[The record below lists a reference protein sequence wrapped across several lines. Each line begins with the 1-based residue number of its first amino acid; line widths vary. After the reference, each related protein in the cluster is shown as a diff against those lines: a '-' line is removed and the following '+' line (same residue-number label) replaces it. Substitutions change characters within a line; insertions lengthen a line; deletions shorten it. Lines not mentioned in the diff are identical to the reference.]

1 MKSLKFLMCIAVG
14 IMLMISANSCDNKKK
29 AETQSS
35 SQSESSEKKQ
45 LDNSKSN
52 ASDKLVLIDFYAT
65 WCGPCKAMAPV
76 MEKMEEKYG
85 DRIEFRKVDV
95 DQNEE
100 LALKYKVES
109 IPNIVILSPDDE
121 VLENIIGYRDADD
134 MDEILSKVLDK

>member
-1 MKSLKFLMCIAVG
+1 MKSFKFILCIAVG
-14 IMLMISANSCDNKKK
+14 ITLMISTNSCENKKK
-29 AETQSS
+29 AETQSG
-35 SQSESSEKKQ
+35 SQSESTVNIKS
-45 LDNSKSN
+45 DNSKSD

-76 MEKMEEKYG
+76 MEQLEKKYG
-85 DRIEFRKVDV
+85 DRIEFKKVDV

-121 VLENIIGYRDADD
+121 VLENIIGYHDAND

>member
-14 IMLMISANSCDNKKK
+14 IMLMIGTNSCDNKKK

-45 LDNSKSN
+45 SDNSKSN